1 MQLASESMKL
11 VLQRGQIEIELRFQA
26 EDRKIITARRRLNL
40 TAMRAEQ
47 RGIVMADRARP
58 TGYGYR

>member
-1 MQLASESMKL
+1 MKL

-26 EDRKIITARRRLNL
+26 KDRKIIAAGWRLYFA
-40 TAMRAEQ
+40 AMRAEQ
-47 RGIVMADRARP
+47 CGIVMADRARP